1 MFNENV
7 IVKANELT
15 MGTEDIN
22 GMKPVIMTPVY
33 GTIPN
38 RAMTISGTIA
48 QNEGIEVGKVYLV
61 NIRQTETNEYGF
73 QYRHGNLG
81 EITALDLAKSAKD
94 FKEAF
99 GSPNVLDVRE
109 QSEKAGQLFA
119 DGNYKEAKALV
130 NEARKEEVVEEEPSL

>member
-15 MGTEDIN
+15 MGNEDIN

-48 QNEGIEVGKVYLV
+48 QNEGIEVGKVYLINV
-61 NIRQTETNEYGF
+61 RQTETNEYGF

-94 FKEAF
+94 FIEAF
-99 GSPNVLDVRE
+99 GSANVLDVRE
-109 QSEKAGQLFA
+109 ASEKAGQLFA
-119 DGNYKEAKALV
+119 NGNYEEAKALV
-130 NEARKEEVVEEEPSL
+130 EEGKSEEETAEERTF